1 LETPGAVWLRLL
13 SNPCRQNPAKETTM
27 PKIER
32 AKIDASRVRNMLEKL
47 PEIRSQLVSCYDD
60 LRKIEH
66 DVYEFNKKFSIV
78 IGAIYA
84 VEQFYP
90 GEDKTIEK
98 KPKSN
103 IILFPKCHTE
113 PGYPRNGEIST

>member
-1 LETPGAVWLRLL
+1 
-13 SNPCRQNPAKETTM
+13 M

-32 AKIDASRVRNMLEKL
+32 AKINASRVQNMLDNL
-47 PEIRSQLVSCYDD
+47 PKIRYQLAGYHDD

-66 DVYEFNKKFSIV
+66 DVYEFNKKFSD
-78 IGAIYA
+78 AIRAICA

-90 GEDKTIEK
+90 GEDSAVEE

-103 IILFPKCHTE
+103 IIPFPKCHTG